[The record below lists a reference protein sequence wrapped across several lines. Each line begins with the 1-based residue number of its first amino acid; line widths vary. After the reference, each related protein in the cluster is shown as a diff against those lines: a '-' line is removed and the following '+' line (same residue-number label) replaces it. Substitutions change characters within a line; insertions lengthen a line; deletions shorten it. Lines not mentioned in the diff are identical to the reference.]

1 MLSKVVFPSGLSLN
15 QRPIASDPFWTPA
28 FHRGCPLADALDT
41 SQTLGEAPWTHLP
54 RNKKGH
60 KYRYTYRYKY
70 RYKKEYM
77 CRSKY
82 FVDVLTKVK
91 EGTESPLLIQTISEN
106 PRSNLVQLHVLLSRS
121 IDHHHHPHEN
131 LM

>member
-70 RYKKEYM
+70 RYKKRIH
-77 CRSKY
+77 RSKY
-82 FVDVLTKVK
+82 CRVLTKVK
-91 EGTESPLLIQTISEN
+91 KGTESLLLIYLKIHDAI
-106 PRSNLVQLHVLLSRS
+106 VQLHVLLYRS
-121 IDHHHHPHEN
+121 IDHHHHHHEN
-131 LM
+131 LI